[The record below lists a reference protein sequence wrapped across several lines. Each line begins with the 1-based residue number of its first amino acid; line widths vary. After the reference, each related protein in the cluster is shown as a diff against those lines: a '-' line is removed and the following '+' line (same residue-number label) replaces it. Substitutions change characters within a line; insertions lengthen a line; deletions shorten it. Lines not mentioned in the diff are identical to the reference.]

1 MIVAVAIVAIALVS
15 FVTLVISSID
25 MEDHARK
32 ITEATLAADEKLKE
46 IERLGFPDVGKTEG
60 LVNEQEPDGFSYTVV
75 VTETPISQVRQV
87 DVQIFWEKKK
97 RSVMITSYIAKQ

>member
-1 MIVAVAIVAIALVS
+1 VIVAVAIVAIALVS